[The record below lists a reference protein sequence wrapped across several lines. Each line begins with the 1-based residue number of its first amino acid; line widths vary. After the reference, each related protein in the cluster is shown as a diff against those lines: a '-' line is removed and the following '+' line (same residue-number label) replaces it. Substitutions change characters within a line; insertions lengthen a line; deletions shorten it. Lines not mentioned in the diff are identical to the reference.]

1 MGLRDL
7 FFSITARDKT
17 GAAFSSVN
25 KKLRETGGHAATA
38 SERIDRTGAAMRRA
52 GAAGSVASA
61 GIVALFR
68 DSIGLYDEQARA
80 EAKIAQ
86 AIRATGGAAGF
97 TAEELAKQ
105 AQALQGVTRF
115 GDERILNEV
124 TAQLLTFKDIAG
136 DSFTRAQTAALDLAT
151 VLDGDL
157 QSASIMLGKALND
170 PAVGLS
176 AMSRAGVTF
185 TKDQQEVIKALA
197 ETGNIA
203 EAQRLILDEIASA
216 YGGQATAARTA
227 GAGILDAWSNT
238 WGDVKEVVGKN
249 LLELLPPVIAV
260 LERITGAFRD
270 LEPGTQKTIVVMG
283 ALAVA
288 VPPVTLALGLLA
300 SAAAA
305 ISAPVALTVAG
316 IVGLTSAVVAF
327 WPEIKAATEWVG
339 EKFAAALQWASDAM
353 SFMEDQSRALD
364 AAIVNGLA
372 AAMTVGAAK
381 VQMIHDV
388 FRDAFG
394 AIPQIVGDVVNKVGE
409 WINGK
414 LNAILD
420 NLGQK
425 VEWVEGK
432 FFWLYDKVVGNSWV
446 PDMIEEIGKHF
457 GYLQGNMVK
466 PTDDATSK
474 VSGSFEGL
482 AGDVG
487 SKIGDLASSGTL
499 KWKTFMGSLLDVGKN
514 YADRIVSDV
523 FGKIGDG
530 LTQSMSGLG
539 GSGAGGSFLNSLGS
553 SLFSGLGSAFSGL
566 IPGLDQGGSLT
577 VGGRA
582 GVDRNF
588 ASVRLSQGEK
598 VKVTRANSRDT
609 SAAPVTVNIYAQD
622 VNSFKASRA
631 QVGQQIGRAVAAG
644 QRGM

>member
-1 MGLRDL
+1 MGIRDL

-17 GAAFSSVN
+17 GNAFAAVN

-80 EAKIAQ
+80 EAKVAT
-86 AIRATGGAAGF
+86 AIRTTGGAAGF
-97 TAEELAKQ
+97 TAAELGKQ
-105 AQALQGVTRF
+105 AQALQAVTRF

-124 TAQLLTFKDIAG
+124 TAQLLTFGNIAG
-136 DSFTRAQTAALDLAT
+136 DTFTRAQTQALNLAT
-151 VLDGDL
+151 TIDGDL
-157 QSASIMLGKALND
+157 QSASIMLGKALDD
-170 PAVGLS
+170 PIRGLS

-185 TKDQQEVIKALA
+185 SDAQSEVIKSLA

-203 EAQRLILDEIASA
+203 EAQKLILDEIASK
-216 YGGQATAARTA
+216 YGDQATAARTA

-238 WGDVKEVVGKN
+238 WSDLKEIAGSAFVDVLRVIVPP
-249 LLELLPPVIAV
+249 LESMVA
-260 LERITGAFRD
+260 AFKTLD
-270 LEPGTQKTIVVMG
+270 PQTQKTVFLMG

-288 VPPVTLALGLLA
+288 IPPVTLALGLMV
-300 SAAAA
+300 SAVAA

-353 SFMEDQSRALD
+353 SFMEEQSRALD
-364 AAIVNGLA
+364 AAIVNGLSV
-372 AAMTVGAAK
+372 AMQLAGEKVQWLADLHVKSFHQIKEVVIATVG
-381 VQMIHDV
+381 V
-388 FRDAFG
+388 
-394 AIPQIVGDVVNKVGE
+394 VGE
-409 WINGK
+409 WIEGK
-414 LNAILD
+414 FNAILD
-420 NLGQK
+420 SLGQK

-446 PDMIEEIGKHF
+446 PDLIEEIGKHF

-466 PTDDATSK
+466 PTDDATGA
-474 VSGSFEGL
+474 VNASFEDL
-482 AGDVG
+482 AGGVG
-487 SKIGDLASSGTL
+487 SKIGDLASAGTL
-499 KWKTFMGSLLDVGKN
+499 TWKSFMGSMLDIGKN

-530 LTQSMSGLG
+530 LTQSMSGLT
-539 GSGAGGSFLNSLGS
+539 GSGVGGSFLNSLGS
-553 SLFSGLGSAFSGL
+553 SVFSGLGSAFSGL
-566 IPGLDQGGSLT
+566 IPGLDQGGTMT

-582 GVDRNF
+582 GVDRNL
-588 ASVRLSQGEK
+588 AAVRLSQGES
-598 VKVTRANSRDT
+598 VKVTRANSPGG
-609 SAAPVTVNIYAQD
+609 SAAPVTVNIYARD
-622 VNSFKASRA
+622 PESFRASRA
-631 QVGQQIGRAVAAG
+631 QIGQQIGRAVAAG